1 MQALGLIETKGLIA
15 ATESADAMLKS
26 AAVNLLEK
34 TYVGGGL
41 VSIAITGDVGAVKAA
56 VEAGGA
62 AVRNI
67 DEKLLVSQHII
78 PRPHEE
84 LNSIILAAKTEQE
97 EIVEETVTT
106 ETEQEVPI
114 DESVTAEI
122 EKKETLIEEVVAI
135 KSEPEAVTQNS
146 IVKDSNIDK
155 SEEEAVGSIQIDF
168 SESHNKEA
176 IDNMLLEYGL
186 EKTIEL
192 IKSFKVVKLRDL
204 AREYKD
210 FGIVGRKISKADKKL
225 LIAEFRKYYENN

>member
-15 ATESADAMLKS
+15 ATESADAMLKA

-62 AVRNI
+62 AVRKI
-67 DEKLLVSQHII
+67 DEKLLISQHII

-84 LNSIILAAKTEQE
+84 LSSIIVA
-97 EIVEETVTT
+97 T
-106 ETEQEVPI
+106 ETEQEETQIEEIVTIETGQEEMLI
-114 DESVTAEI
+114 DEIVTIKTEP
-122 EKKETLIEEVVAI
+122 EVVI
-135 KSEPEAVTQNS
+135 VEDST
-146 IVKDSNIDK
+146 VKDSKIDV
-155 SEEEAVGSIQIDF
+155 SQEEAIDSIQLNYN
-168 SESHNKEA
+168 ELNNKEA
-176 IDNMLLEYGL
+176 VDKMLLEYGL
-186 EKTIEL
+186 EEIIEAL
-192 IKSFKVVKLRDL
+192 RKVAVAKLRNL

-210 FGIVGRKISKADKKL
+210 FGIKTGKISKADKKL

>member
-1 MQALGLIETKGLIA
+1 MQALGLIETKGLVA
-15 ATESADAMLKS
+15 ATESADAMLKA

-62 AVRNI
+62 AVRKI

-84 LNSIILAAKTEQE
+84 LNSIILAAETEQE

-122 EKKETLIEEVVAI
+122 EKK
-135 KSEPEAVTQNS
+135 K
-146 IVKDSNIDK
+146 
-155 SEEEAVGSIQIDF
+155 
-168 SESHNKEA
+168 H
-176 IDNMLLEYGL
+176 
-186 EKTIEL
+186 
-192 IKSFKVVKLRDL
+192 
-204 AREYKD
+204 
-210 FGIVGRKISKADKKL
+210 
-225 LIAEFRKYYENN
+225 